1 MNLYTNSFIPTLGK
15 YLLLALITTL
25 CLHSGSVF
33 ADTVIGGGGTTT
45 PGIGLGK
52 VSANITSGMGGLA
65 KLITAASFVM
75 GFGFAAAAILKFKA
89 HKDNPAQIPIGT
101 PIALLFIAGALI
113 YLPSLYGSIG
123 ETIFGAQPKAGSATG
138 MVTPDNT

>member
-1 MNLYTNSFIPTLGK
+1 VKKVNNYLSFNRVRLGK
-15 YLLLALITTL
+15 LITLALISALGFYTHT
-25 CLHSGSVF
+25 VF
-33 ADTVIGGGGTTT
+33 ADTGAA
-45 PGIGLGK
+45 IGLAD
-52 VSANITSGMGGLA
+52 VAQNITNGMENLV

-113 YLPSLYGSIG
+113 YLPSLYTAIG
-123 ETIFGAQPKAGSATG
+123 ETVFGDKHIAGSAKGWT
-138 MVTPDNT
+138 VPEEPSQT

>member
-1 MNLYTNSFIPTLGK
+1 VNIDTTSFISTLGK
-15 YLLLALITTL
+15 YLLLALITIL
-25 CLHSGSVF
+25 CLHSGAVF
-33 ADTVIGGGGTTT
+33 ADADAGTSY
-45 PGIGLGK
+45 GLGK
-52 VSANITSGMGGLA
+52 VSSNITGGMTNLA

-113 YLPSLYGSIG
+113 YLPSLYKSVG
-123 ETIFGAQPKAGSATG
+123 ETIFGNNPSAGVATG
-138 MVTPDNT
+138 IDTPDINKK